1 MLQPSEIRVG
11 ILCATSSV
19 DRNALCVAM
28 ALAGLAE
35 HNVEIKHIPG
45 NRHVAMGVL
54 FFAEYTEVDCVLV
67 VTDSELD
74 VDVRKTLL
82 ELQMQWNMP
91 LDYTAPLQE
100 SMRVSLT
107 ALVEMV
113 QLQSEMAADVPAE
126 RVVANNK
133 PRKDNIN

>member
-11 ILCATSSV
+11 ILCATSCV
-19 DRNALCVAM
+19 DRNALCVAV

-107 ALVEMV
+107 ARVEMV